1 MYSVTYRLENVMRK
15 CNDCG
20 CNVKPLE
27 MFPHDRCLECHAI
40 VWDSMPPITARELA
54 VMWGADA

>member
-1 MYSVTYRLENVMRK
+1 MRK